1 MTDDRTDPFP
11 DEPEPEDLARAGQ
24 DGPVREEEPDNRRG
38 ESTGVAWGAI
48 LLMLGIAIV
57 VVFTV
62 QNTDPVPVRFM
73 WMDGQFPLAIV
84 ILITIGAVALLTSLI
99 GGAYRRRRRRQRQD
113 REELERYRGS

>member
-11 DEPEPEDLARAGQ
+11 DEPEPEDLAPAGP
-24 DGPVREEEPDNRRG
+24 DGPAREEGPDNRRG

-73 WMDGQFPLAIV
+73 WMDGQFPRAVETAAKALSLAEQTPDGELKKWIRE
-84 ILITIGAVALLTSLI
+84 LLAQYKS
-99 GGAYRRRRRRQRQD
+99 GHPYR
-113 REELERYRGS
+113 ENG